1 MRKAKE
7 ISVQEL
13 DEGNSY
19 RTERGYLYLVDASI
33 GGNRYRRFFRH
44 GEIAKARAYVSSLKA
59 KRDNFGQAKAAILE
73 DPRHAGNGRTRR
85 AQAYRVRKPVYAGR
99 GRGRLPCPVCGQS
112 GENLCHDLHCQSRV
126 IQYYGE
132 AST

>member
-19 RTERGYLYLVDASI
+19 RTERGYLYLVDARI

-44 GEIAKARAYVSSLKA
+44 GEIAKARAYVS
-59 KRDNFGQAKAAILE
+59 
-73 DPRHAGNGRTRR
+73 
-85 AQAYRVRKPVYAGR
+85 V
-99 GRGRLPCPVCGQS
+99 
-112 GENLCHDLHCQSRV
+112 
-126 IQYYGE
+126 
-132 AST
+132 